1 MTDAHSLEPL
11 REFVRDMTRLIDT
24 GAGSREI
31 VDHGEPMIAKLVADD
46 GWLPASFAKPHPQ
59 YYQQYLLHCD
69 PLERF
74 SVVSFVWGPGQKTPI
89 HDHTVWGLIGVLS
102 GGELETRFDLVDGA
116 LRHGEVTRLEPG
128 HVGRLS
134 KDDGDVHQVANAF
147 EDRVSISI
155 HVYGGNIGKVRRHVF
170 DPLTGAQK
178 DFISSY
184 SSDVVPN
191 IWA

>member
-1 MTDAHSLEPL
+1 MTNEHSLDPL
-11 REFVRDMTRLIDT
+11 RQFVRDMTKLVDA
-24 GAGSREI
+24 GAGSLEL
-31 VDHGEPMIAKLVADD
+31 VDRGEPMMAKLVADD
-46 GWLPASFAKPHPQ
+46 SWLPADFAKPHPQ

-116 LRHGEVTRLEPG
+116 LQAGEVTRLEPG

-134 KDDGDVHQVANAF
+134 EDDGDVHQVANAF

-170 DPLTGAQK
+170 DPQTGAMK

-184 SSDVVPN
+184 SSNVMPN